1 MAAPVT
7 IPPMAIMARRP
18 FLSSAS
24 CISFCFSGSVGKRPR
39 GSNDQSPGA
48 LSYLPKPAR
57 AGKDMASARLIQ
69 RKIWD
74 MESGSLSCAS
84 MTFGMF
90 SKENCSPGMRMNSGT
105 TNPTVAS
112 MAWRP
117 CFSSASRNQGSHSGA
132 RSEKP
137 AGSKFFDVLA
147 VVKGMG
153 SGPSPPTIP
162 SAKAFTATLVLEDLA
177 GVKAA
182 AEPARAARIRAAV
195 FAMITQETYS
205 VR

>member
-1 MAAPVT
+1 VCVLQAVFH
-7 IPPMAIMARRP
+7 R
-18 FLSSAS
+18 
-24 CISFCFSGSVGKRPR
+24 SVLIGWEGCRLW
-39 GSNDQSPGA
+39 GA
-48 LSYLPKPAR
+48 HK
-57 AGKDMASARLIQ
+57 KH
-69 RKIWD
+69 
-74 MESGSLSCAS
+74 
-84 MTFGMF
+84 T
-90 SKENCSPGMRMNSGT
+90 
-105 TNPTVAS
+105 
-112 MAWRP
+112 
-117 CFSSASRNQGSHSGA
+117 
-132 RSEKP
+132 SEKP